1 MGDQDVTSWTE
12 ADIFAASAEAEH
24 LAARK
29 RRHGRGLGSVSDG
42 AGTGSETKKPSQ
54 QKGVDKSSE
63 VCREG
68 SSTVKPL
75 AEETGTMMAS
85 QAENLFHRRAAAR
98 MVARGTPASGSVPVR
113 IRASPVVRLQVYDIW
128 DFATRAGLPIYHLG
142 VEVFGSEVYFSARGV
157 QSCKPAGHRIHPH
170 RETVELGETSFSIH
184 EIRSIVKLL
193 KQAWRME
200 DYNILGHNCQSF
212 AVDFTA
218 RLGVQPIPWR
228 YCCFSRLGGTFPS
241 MEKPPSSTGVFSAC
255 CCSPGR
261 EGGDKVHEAPGSEP
275 VREHATLG
283 FQVPSGRADE

>member
-170 RETVELGETSFSIH
+170 RRDCGTGRDEFQHSRNPFHREVAQASLAHGGLQYL
-184 EIRSIVKLL
+184 RSQLPEFCCGLHGAARCAANTLEVLL
-193 KQAWRME
+193 FFQTRWNVSQHGKA
-200 DYNILGHNCQSF
+200 SV
-212 AVDFTA
+212 VDWC
-218 RLGVQPIPWR
+218 L
-228 YCCFSRLGGTFPS
+228 
-241 MEKPPSSTGVFSAC
+241 
-255 CCSPGR
+255 
-261 EGGDKVHEAPGSEP
+261 
-275 VREHATLG
+275 
-283 FQVPSGRADE
+283 